1 MWTNVQEVTIKHKLR
16 VLTSLN
22 MLENIIPEVHAC
34 DTDKKIKFDKKNLHK
49 PENPSWHRHSNSS
62 NDFSTHSPLCWQG
75 DELHAV
81 FSLISQ
87 RLAENPI
94 GHLHSKVDWPSRM
107 TTWHV
112 PPFWQRGAVK
122 HGFVYSQNS
131 PTYRNVQLWIA
142 KKILANCN

>member
-1 MWTNVQEVTIKHKLR
+1 MMMGTTVQEVNKLKHAWKYSRNSFVIRKKLR
-16 VLTSLN
+16 YVN
-22 MLENIIPEVHAC
+22 
-34 DTDKKIKFDKKNLHK
+34 KNSHK

-62 NDFSTHSPLCWQG
+62 NDFNTHSPLCWQG

-112 PPFWQRGAVK
+112 PPFWQRGAVR

-142 KKILANCN
+142 KKKQKTFIANGN